1 MVYDINHMHNDL
13 LTKVEKHNHY
23 DCDTQAVNSCKK
35 DIVVFLL
42 IKYPISR

>member
-23 DCDTQAVNSCKK
+23 DCNTQAVNSCKK
-35 DIVVFLL
+35 GHCSFFIN
-42 IKYPISR
+42 